1 MTEDARA
8 AGLAAFYDQMGPCLA
23 DLNAMLPDLTCRYDL
38 TVIVGAMAEQ
48 VGGALQ
54 ALRRKKVC
62 DDRQTHLAIERIE
75 KRAFGPYPAEPKTE
89 DPSGESGGDP
99 SRD

>member
-8 AGLAAFYDQMGPCLA
+8 AGLAAFYDEMAACLA
-23 DLNAMLPDLTCRYDL
+23 DVNAMLPDLTRRYDL
-38 TVIVGAMAEQ
+38 TIIVGAMAEQ
-48 VGGALQ
+48 VGAALQ

-62 DDRQTHLAIERIE
+62 DDRQTGLAIERIE
-75 KRAFGPYPAEPKTE
+75 KRAFGPHPAEAKAEEP
-89 DPSGESGGDP
+89 PESGSDP